1 MGELQCLEPWV
12 GGLWCC
18 SLVVLYCLGLP
29 ISLGLEE
36 AIGTGL
42 DILEASVRIS
52 CVDSVKGYRPM
63 KEEEVGGRLETSV

>member
-1 MGELQCLEPWV
+1 MSGALGRRPLV
-12 GGLWCC
+12 LFSGGL
-18 SLVVLYCLGLP
+18 VLLGLP

-52 CVDSVKGYRPM
+52 CVEDRKSV
-63 KEEEVGGRLETSV
+63 V

>member
-1 MGELQCLEPWV
+1 MGDLQCLEPRV

-52 CVDSVKGYRPM
+52 CMDLVKRYRPM
-63 KEEEVGGRLETSV
+63 KEEEAGSRLETAV

>member
-1 MGELQCLEPWV
+1 M
-12 GGLWCC
+12 
-18 SLVVLYCLGLP
+18 VLYCLGLP
-29 ISLGLEE
+29 ISLFLEE

-52 CVDSVKGYRPM
+52 CVDSVKWYRPM